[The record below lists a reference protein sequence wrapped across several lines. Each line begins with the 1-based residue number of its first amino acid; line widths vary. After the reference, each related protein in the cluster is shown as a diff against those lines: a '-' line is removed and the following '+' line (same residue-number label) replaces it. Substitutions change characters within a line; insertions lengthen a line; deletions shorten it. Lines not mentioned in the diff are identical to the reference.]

1 MEWVLFIILELQ
13 LIMLFLDIRKYK
25 GDVYQTFKRM
35 KTYVNEVVR
44 YENNS
49 TKETNKEIQK

>member
-1 MEWVLFIILELQ
+1 MEWVFIIILEFQ
-13 LIMLFLDIRKYK
+13 LIMLFLDMRRYK
-25 GDVYQTFKRM
+25 KDVYFTFRRM
-35 KTYVNEVVR
+35 KNYVNEVVR